1 MILNTLMYLFKH
13 TTNEDSFR
21 CQDEYK
27 KMLENKLRQ
36 QRMPKW
42 QERSI
47 TNNNTLQ
54 VNQNQIL

>member
-13 TTNEDSFR
+13 TTNEESFR
-21 CQDEYK
+21 CQNEYK

-54 VNQNQIL
+54 VN